1 MATSTLSPAL
11 QKLTTALSQQ
21 GLTSTEIAE
30 VLWFATTIVQ
40 GDVIDVPSKP
50 IDSSLVE
57 TSGINQKQL
66 PSDLTADTFP
76 YVAPEPLAE
85 LVPEPVNTLALPEHY
100 RPIPVPDA
108 AGIAAPLEIAR
119 SLRVL
124 AKKAAVGQPRILDEE
139 ATVDRVAE
147 TGIWQPVLR
156 PAEELWWDVA
166 LVFDK
171 HPSLCLWQR
180 FAADLHRILCRYG
193 QFRDVRIWFLEPEGS
208 ASGNEVRFV
217 SRRAVGHKPSE
228 LLTGDRRRLVV
239 ILSDC
244 VGAGWHNGQIQAL
257 VALWG
262 KTLPTVVFQVFPE
275 RLWSRTALARSIT
288 VEFQSKT
295 ANAPNI
301 TLKPTVLSIWDQSR
315 LTAAQR
321 SDAPY
326 LPVVPIDPAALS
338 RWASVLAG
346 DRRPRTLGIVWD
358 APAASPPLARPVEP
372 PTISDRLDTFILR
385 ASPLSRQLATLLT
398 AAPVITL
405 PIVRLIRRAMLP
417 QASTV
422 HFAEVFMSGLLKVSG
437 SQTPNFENA
446 ERIAYELV
454 DETVRERLR
463 SGSGRDTQDVLN
475 RVSLY
480 VAQGL
485 GKSVQEFRAL
495 LRTPSAGV
503 GSAETQFLQAFA
515 TVTAKILR
523 GIGIDFETISDR
535 LIGLTSSPP
544 PGKTWPPDLEELSVE
559 IATVQVEEIV
569 QFEFETAKIEK
580 DSKNNTWVITKTTGT
595 VWGYIETLS
604 PLNIQTASLTPY
616 AQAEQELDFLI
627 EIPMIEIKGGTFTM
641 GSSKDEPES
650 DSDERP
656 QHEVRLGDFW
666 IGQTP
671 ITQAQWRV
679 VANYPPVNPDVEFKA
694 NPSDVEGE
702 NNPVEQV
709 NWYEAKEFC
718 DRLSAA
724 TGKVYDL
731 PTEAEWEY
739 VCRAGTT
746 TPFSFGAMI
755 TTELA
760 NYNGNYP
767 YNNGPKGED
776 RNKTTP
782 VGTFPANAS
791 GIYDMH
797 GNVWEWCL
805 DHWHDSYVDKPEELK
820 QDGNAAW
827 LYSDESKNRLLR
839 GGSWGDSAK
848 NCRSACRS
856 LNAPVRRSNNYGFR
870 VVCRASR
877 TL

>member
-1 MATSTLSPAL
+1 VATSTLSPAL